1 MILKLCSGNLALKM
15 TVLRQINIPKIR
27 QTYAAANLEKPE
39 TYFPGV
45 SILCFHVPV
54 ALQCMRSLLGAEQGS
69 CGPCIFFVGKFS
81 DIEAL
86 PCRRMMDFLFC
97 LILMCAVLSV
107 PTLQFFFFLLRKSLY
122 QSSKVCF
129 VSWINGSITFLLDRF
144 SSLQIFDEVVFKPKI
159 PPRPFVLISPLL
171 AIY

>member
-1 MILKLCSGNLALKM
+1 MAISSSCMCKVTDKSKTAFVYFTSSWIKMILKLCSGNLALKM

-107 PTLQFFFFLLRKSLY
+107 PTLQFFFF
-122 QSSKVCF
+122 F
-129 VSWINGSITFLLDRF
+129 
-144 SSLQIFDEVVFKPKI
+144 
-159 PPRPFVLISPLL
+159 
-171 AIY
+171 A